1 MVLHGLVGLRDEGLG
16 VRSHI
21 AEPSQP
27 LKVFRILL
35 PKVLEVLVRRL
46 VVRIHHPDSSGVD
59 QLRGE
64 GLNLVQQKTF
74 FFYSVYSSKTLYVLE
89 KTALV

>member
-1 MVLHGLVGLRDEGLG
+1 MTCVVLHGLIGLRDESLG
-16 VRSHI
+16 VRGHI

-59 QLRGE
+59 QLRSE
-64 GLNLVQQKTF
+64 GLNLIQKNTF
-74 FFYSVYSSKTLYVLE
+74 CYYSVQ
-89 KTALV
+89 